1 MSMIELDFNQH
12 SSIINNSNN
21 GYKTDDK
28 TDEKYIKLNNLTC
41 KQTLLMN
48 TLNIYFKD
56 IENLN
61 IMIPVIIGK
70 SSISLRILDWFVTN
84 YAKKY
89 NISYDVYNN
98 KTNSMKKF
106 IVHIDYKSQLKAYSK
121 KYFDPFCRR
130 ERIVFIDANNNEII
144 TTAGQLNFF
153 RWIIENDIIYYIF
166 NNLKTIES
174 DMNNSIRH
182 LYIKEPNKTLE
193 KTRRKRKELSA
204 SATKSVNKH
213 SINII
218 VSFE

>member
-1 MSMIELDFNQH
+1 MNVIELDFNEH
-12 SSIINNSNN
+12 CSISE
-21 GYKTDDK
+21 YV
-28 TDEKYIKLNNLTC
+28 KYEEEIKPNNLMC

-61 IMIPVIIGK
+61 IMIPIIVGK
-70 SSISLRILDWFVTN
+70 SSISLRVLDWFVTN
-84 YAKKY
+84 YAKK
-89 NISYDVYNN
+89 NNVSYDVFDK
-98 KTNSMKKF
+98 KTNLMKKF

-130 ERIVFIDANNNEII
+130 ERIIFNDQNNNEIV

-153 RWIIENDIIYYIF
+153 RWVIDNDIIYFIY
-166 NNLKTIES
+166 NNLKTIEA

-182 LYIKEPNKTLE
+182 LYNKNSTPITE
-193 KTRRKRKELSA
+193 KKRRKRKELSI

-213 SINII
+213 NVNIM

>member
-1 MSMIELDFNQH
+1 MTDHNVIELDFNTNC
-12 SSIINNSNN
+12 SISNYTKYEN
-21 GYKTDDK
+21 K
-28 TDEKYIKLNNLTC
+28 DEIISNLMC

-48 TLNIYFKD
+48 TLNIYFKN

-61 IMIPVIIGK
+61 SMIPIIVGK

-84 YAKKY
+84 YAKKN
-89 NISYDVYNN
+89 NISYDVFD
-98 KTNSMKKF
+98 KRTNSMKKF

-130 ERIVFIDANNNEII
+130 ERIVFIDNNNNEFV

-153 RWIIENDIIYYIF
+153 RWVIDNDILYYIY
-166 NNLKTIES
+166 NNLKTIEN

-182 LYIKEPNKTLE
+182 LYNNPVISSAE
-193 KTRRKRKELSA
+193 KKRRKRKELSI

-213 SINII
+213 DINII

>member
-1 MSMIELDFNQH
+1 MTEHNVIELDFNTNC
-12 SSIINNSNN
+12 SISN
-21 GYKTDDK
+21 YTKYEDK
-28 TDEKYIKLNNLTC
+28 DETVSNLMC

-48 TLNIYFKD
+48 TLNIYFKN

-61 IMIPVIIGK
+61 SMIPIIVGK

-84 YAKKY
+84 YAKKN
-89 NISYDVYNN
+89 NISYDVFD
-98 KTNSMKKF
+98 KRTNSMKKF

-130 ERIVFIDANNNEII
+130 ERIVFIDNNNNEFV

-153 RWIIENDIIYYIF
+153 RWVIDNDILYYIY
-166 NNLKTIES
+166 NNLKTIEN

-182 LYIKEPNKTLE
+182 LYNNPVISSAE
-193 KTRRKRKELSA
+193 KKRRKRKELSI

-213 SINII
+213 DINII

>member
-1 MSMIELDFNQH
+1 MTEHNVIELDFNTNC
-12 SSIINNSNN
+12 SISN
-21 GYKTDDK
+21 YTKYEDK
-28 TDEKYIKLNNLTC
+28 DETVSNLMC

-48 TLNIYFKD
+48 TLNIYFKN

-61 IMIPVIIGK
+61 SMIPIIVGK

-84 YAKKY
+84 YAKKN
-89 NISYDVYNN
+89 NISYDVFD
-98 KTNSMKKF
+98 KRTNSMKKF

-130 ERIVFIDANNNEII
+130 ERLVFIDNNNNEFV

-153 RWIIENDIIYYIF
+153 RWVIDNDILYYIY
-166 NNLKTIES
+166 NNLKTIEN

-182 LYIKEPNKTLE
+182 LYNNPVISPAE
-193 KTRRKRKELSA
+193 KKRRKRKELSI

-213 SINII
+213 DINII

>member
-1 MSMIELDFNQH
+1 MTEHNVIELDFNTNC
-12 SSIINNSNN
+12 SISNYTKYEN
-21 GYKTDDK
+21 K
-28 TDEKYIKLNNLTC
+28 DEIISNLMC

-48 TLNIYFKD
+48 TLNIYFKN

-61 IMIPVIIGK
+61 SMIPIIVGK

-84 YAKKY
+84 YAKKN
-89 NISYDVYNN
+89 NISYDVFD
-98 KTNSMKKF
+98 KRTNSMKKF

-130 ERIVFIDANNNEII
+130 ERLVFIDNNNNEFV

-153 RWIIENDIIYYIF
+153 RWVIDNDILYYIY
-166 NNLKTIES
+166 NNLKTIEN

-182 LYIKEPNKTLE
+182 LYNNPVISPAE
-193 KTRRKRKELSA
+193 KKRRKRKELSV

-213 SINII
+213 DINII